1 MVICREFMP
10 YPFAWTTTF
19 DIQPRAKLGPYSA
32 SHTTVI
38 LPAPADRGGFL
49 QPKCY
54 GSFRSHLHTLPRASV
69 ARETDGWPITSIHI
83 PFVENLRQSFSLTS
97 PIG

>member
-10 YPFAWTTTF
+10 YAF
-19 DIQPRAKLGPYSA
+19 DIQPLAKLSPYSA

-38 LPAPADRGGFL
+38 LPAPLIVEDSFKVLWFL
-49 QPKCY
+49 PLASAY
-54 GSFRSHLHTLPRASV
+54 SARASA

-83 PFVENLRQSFSLTS
+83 PFREESSLELLTHKS
-97 PIG
+97 N